1 LFHTPHPF
9 DAPFRGSPSEYWHK
23 VLCGKIEWCGY
34 SMVKK
39 SLRIRLFIST
49 QYTNVA
55 DIRQTDRQTDNG
67 RRHRPRLCRHRA
79 AKTVVVTLPEQSS
92 VYYECERA
100 HKQVMVQVGADMP
113 TWTIH
118 STCVC
123 WSHPRYNQRQSSV
136 TYRPLRHTFGSI
148 ADIRHARI

>member
-1 LFHTPHPF
+1 MVWLLNGEKKFEDTFIHF
-9 DAPFRGSPSEYWHK
+9 DTIHERGGH
-23 VLCGKIEWCGY
+23 
-34 SMVKK
+34 
-39 SLRIRLFIST
+39 
-49 QYTNVA
+49 
-55 DIRQTDRQTDNG
+55 QTDRQTDNG

-123 WSHPRYNQRQSSV
+123 
-136 TYRPLRHTFGSI
+136 
-148 ADIRHARI
+148 